1 MKQFLLMMIGFE
13 GSGRT
18 AYANSTGLPVVY
30 NQSDALRALTQGKS
44 VVFDAP
50 NLRSRSRKA
59 FIDQVTAL
67 GCEARAVLM
76 ATPLEQCL
84 CAMPQVRSL
93 IREQY
98 LSFYPPYDYE
108 GWADIKVVH
117 PETCDFVSL
126 VDLFFGKQGLVFIP
140 QNNPFHA
147 HSIGMHCLIAAKNV
161 ALSKPD
167 DIALWLAALL
177 HDIGKAK
184 TKAFL
189 DNHGRPTATA
199 HYYNHEF
206 ASAYE
211 SLFVRLPDQVT
222 QRQRLRVSAL
232 IVWHMLPHFFTNER
246 TKNRYL
252 RLWGQ
257 AFFDDVRLLEA
268 ADKSAQKMQ

>member
-1 MKQFLLMMIGFE
+1 MKRFLLMMIGLE

-18 AYANSTGLPVVY
+18 AYANSTGLMVVG
-30 NQSDALRALTQGKS
+30 NQSDALRALSHGES

-59 FIDQVTAL
+59 FIDQVKAL
-67 GCEARAVLM
+67 GCEARAALM
-76 ATPLEQCL
+76 ATPLEQCVST
-84 CAMPQVRSL
+84 MPQMHGL

-108 GWADIKVVH
+108 GWADIEVVY
-117 PETCDFVSL
+117 PEKCDFISL
-126 VDLFFGKQGLVFIP
+126 IDLFFGEQGLVFIP
-140 QNNPFHA
+140 QDNPFHT
-147 HSIGMHCLIAAKNV
+147 HSIGMHCLLAAKNA

-167 DIALWLAALL
+167 DAALWLAALL

-189 DNHGRPTATA
+189 DNHGRPSATA

-211 SLFVRLPDQVT
+211 SLFVRFPDSVAHH
-222 QRQRLRVSAL
+222 QRLRVSAL
-232 IVWHMLPHFFTNER
+232 IAWHMLPHFFTNER
-246 TKNRYL
+246 TRNRYL

-257 AFFDDVRLLEA
+257 EFFDDVRLLEA
-268 ADKSAQKMQ
+268 ADKNAQ